1 MRSIRRA
8 KRRDFAAAQEFELPV
23 KRAQFDGVAMVI
35 KASLLL
41 LTVALFFF
49 SAPAFAQE
57 RFASPDAAVDALA
70 AAARSGDA
78 NAILKVLGPDG
89 KPIVSSGDPVADS
102 NIRQDFVSAYDAKHA
117 IEMEGD
123 GTQTLVIGDNDWSF
137 PIPLVNKGGQWQ
149 FDTSAGL
156 DEILRRRVGRNELS
170 VIQVCLAYVQAQ
182 NEYSSLDPAGL
193 GRGVYA
199 QRIVSRPGK
208 KDGLYWPSAE
218 GEVPS
223 PLGDL
228 AAQAAAEGYKPGS
241 TPIPYHGYYYRI
253 LTRQGATAP
262 GGAYEYLARGKMIGG
277 FALIAYPAEYGNS
290 GIMTFMVNQ
299 DGTVFQKDL
308 GANTAKLVREINS
321 FSPDGTWTKVD
332 AAM

>member
-1 MRSIRRA
+1 
-8 KRRDFAAAQEFELPV
+8 
-23 KRAQFDGVAMVI
+23 
-35 KASLLL
+35 
-41 LTVALFFF
+41 LTVAVFGL

-57 RFASPDAAVDALA
+57 QFGTPEAAVEALV

-78 NAILKVLGPDG
+78 NTILKILGPDG
-89 KPIVSSGDPVADS
+89 KPVVSSGDPVADS

-123 GTQTLVIGDNDWSF
+123 GTQTLIIGDEEWPL
-137 PIPLVNKGGQWQ
+137 PIPLVNKEGQWQ
-149 FDTSAGL
+149 FDTLAGL
-156 DEILRRRVGRNELS
+156 DEILRRRIGRNELS
-170 VIQVCLAYVQAQ
+170 AIQVSLAYVQAQ
-182 NEYSSLDPAGL
+182 NEYSSLNPAGL
-193 GRGVYA
+193 GRGAYA

-208 KDGLYWPSAE
+208 KDGLYWPSPE
-218 GEVPS
+218 GEEPS

-253 LTRQGATAP
+253 LARQGPTAP
-262 GGAYEYLARGKMIGG
+262 GGAYDYVVNGKMIGG
-277 FALIAYPAEYGNS
+277 FALIAYPAEYGSS

-308 GANTAKLVREINS
+308 GADTARLVPNIRS
-321 FSPDGTWTKVD
+321 FDPDQTWTKVD
-332 AAM
+332 AAL